1 MKLLIIILMMLLT
14 ACSEQKRLID
24 QDVVAAANID
34 QLVYAVQKAKEKK
47 DYRLL
52 AMKGR
57 RITLPGFERQN
68 VNEISQRCGIK
79 LMKNTGDV
87 LKNDE
92 DRENRR
98 LKYQFALNFNHII
111 FAICNDKKLQ

>member
-1 MKLLIIILMMLLT
+1 MVLIT
-14 ACSEQKRLID
+14 ACSDQKRLID
-24 QDVVAAANID
+24 QDVVAANID
-34 QLVYAVQKAKEKK
+34 QLVYSVKKSKEKR

-57 RITLPGFERQN
+57 RITLPGFEGQN

-92 DRENRR
+92 DKENRR
-98 LKYQFALNFNHII
+98 LKYQFALNFNQII